1 MNRQA
6 LELDYPLAD
15 TLPEEGTA
23 LEIAPGGKRPLDLH
37 QTTFAMDEAIAR
49 LHLLWLKG
57 PLKRPLTDDGIYRF
71 SAR

>member
-1 MNRQA
+1 MNPQE
-6 LELDYPLAD
+6 LELGYPLAE

-23 LEIAPGGKRPLDLH
+23 LEIAPGGQRPLDLH

-49 LHLLWLKG
+49 LHLLWRKG
-57 PLKRPLTDDGIYRF
+57 PLKRSLTGDGIYRF

>member
-37 QTTFAMDEAIAR
+37 QTTFAMGESVA
-49 LHLLWLKG
+49 HLNHLWHQG
-57 PLKRPLTDDGIYRF
+57 VLKRSADADGVWRF
-71 SAR
+71 EKA